1 MRKNLLLLLMLCIAT
16 VVGAQEDDDPVVVRN
31 VEVALEKAG
40 TLDSVL
46 KAMTP
51 KTITGL
57 KITGEINGSDVY
69 VLRDL
74 CTNHYYTE
82 DNGLLHKLDLTDA
95 RIVAGGLSY
104 FDDVEYG
111 GDGSSKYT
119 EDDVIG
125 ELMFYQCSQ
134 LDTLLLPKNVK
145 AVGKG
150 AFQDLTLLRELR
162 LPETVAKIGQAAF
175 RGCYS
180 LAAVNIPEGIDSI
193 APYTFGYC
201 EALASIKLPSSLR
214 FIGMGGFMK
223 CTSLESVA
231 VPEGVDSL
239 GMGAFMTCDAL
250 RIVHLPSTLRGM
262 ARFAFGN
269 AEAMDSVYI
278 AATTPPA
285 GVPDVFSGM
294 PSAAVLIVPVGCVES
309 YKNSPIFNV
318 FQHIIELSQVI
329 TDALALSSTDYN
341 NTYDLEQKLGETID
355 VVIKRPIKA
364 GEWDAISLPFNLSAD
379 EIREYFGP
387 SAVVQRIMRLGNVAK
402 GEPEHSVVV
411 SDTTAMEA
419 GMPYLLNAGVS
430 TDSIRYKNVTI
441 ERSTG
446 VTQMLDESDE
456 NYSYAYAYFS
466 CADMLGS
473 GAYLIQPD
481 GSMACAPNAS
491 SDLEIYETPGFY
503 VSFYLPDSW
512 GQDAKVSVVKEEVY
526 NSIGNMSV
534 DKACDN
540 RIYNLGGME
549 VSAKGKLPKGV
560 YIKNGRKMVV
570 R

>member
-1 MRKNLLLLLMLCIAT
+1 MLCIAT
-16 VVGAQEDDDPVVVRN
+16 VAGAQEEDDSVVVRN
-31 VEVALEKAG
+31 VDIVLEKAG

-46 KAMTP
+46 KDMTP

-119 EDDVIG
+119 EDDVVG

-150 AFQDLTLLRELR
+150 AFQDLTLLKELH
-162 LPETVAKIGQAAF
+162 LPETVTKIGQAAF

-201 EALASIKLPSSLR
+201 EALASITLPSTLR

-223 CTSLESVA
+223 CISLESVT

-250 RIVHLPSTLRGM
+250 RIVHLPSTLRGI

-309 YKNSPIFNV
+309 YENSPIFNV
-318 FQHIIELSQVI
+318 FQHIIELSPVI
-329 TDALALSSTDYN
+329 TDALVLSSTDYN
-341 NTYDLEQKLGETID
+341 NTYDLEQKLGETMD
-355 VVIKRPIKA
+355 VVIKRPVKA
-364 GEWDAISLPFNLSAD
+364 DEWDAISLPFNLSAD
-379 EIREYFGP
+379 EIGEYF
-387 SAVVQRIMRLGNVAK
+387 
-402 GEPEHSVVV
+402 
-411 SDTTAMEA
+411 
-419 GMPYLLNAGVS
+419 
-430 TDSIRYKNVTI
+430 
-441 ERSTG
+441 
-446 VTQMLDESDE
+446 
-456 NYSYAYAYFS
+456 
-466 CADMLGS
+466 
-473 GAYLIQPD
+473 
-481 GSMACAPNAS
+481 
-491 SDLEIYETPGFY
+491 
-503 VSFYLPDSW
+503 
-512 GQDAKVSVVKEEVY
+512 
-526 NSIGNMSV
+526 
-534 DKACDN
+534 
-540 RIYNLGGME
+540 
-549 VSAKGKLPKGV
+549 
-560 YIKNGRKMVV
+560 
-570 R
+570 